1 MFGVSAR
8 LAEMYAPA
16 SNPAVAAES
25 AKLLA
30 ILGEN
35 DRSVAAELAS
45 ATVSQGMLAN
55 MVWWN
60 ARLAA
65 SEQRDRIGDAAT
77 KFWAAQTLATT
88 VMSPKARGVRFA
100 VFRS

>member
-8 LAEMYAPA
+8 LAEMFAPT
-16 SNPAVAAES
+16 SVSAVAAES

-35 DRSVAAELAS
+35 DPSVAGELTS
-45 ATVSQGMLAN
+45 ATVSQSLLAD

-60 ARLAA
+60 ARLVA
-65 SEQRDRIGDAAT
+65 SQQCDRIGHAAT
-77 KFWAAQTLATT
+77 KFWAAHPHDDGDEPEG
-88 VMSPKARGVRFA
+88 SGFI
-100 VFRS
+100 